1 MLISEKTMFALNDIS
16 DLYIES
22 ASELLGYKYESPQS
36 GIGRKRIITFAIAAA
51 LVISMGTAVYAIG
64 EIMEYIRIKNNHSLS
79 IQSEQGAKDIEQFTG
94 EEIELKPG
102 EYALYLDN
110 EKGQSGTTNFDY
122 FMDKSNQKL
131 HISYYDSGEVNMVD
145 ARALFKLDFTPYS
158 NELEWFEAVHPDRDE
173 YKLTVIEAIPGLVD
187 ALNED
192 GWIKHTSD
200 DIDKADILNI
210 HLFWDTYVQ
219 MRVLMVDGSAYELWL
234 EPESLAP
241 EGFMYWNSQDAKV
254 IRNGFFAAL
263 KEDRLE
269 AWWEE
274 LQAQPSLG

>member
-16 DLYIES
+16 DSYIES
-22 ASELLGYKYESPQS
+22 ASELLGYKYESPQR
-36 GIGRKRIITFAIAAA
+36 GIGRKRIITFALAAA

-64 EIMEYIRIKNNHSLS
+64 EIMEYIRINNNHSLS

-131 HISYYDSGEVNMVD
+131 QISYYDSGEVNMVD
-145 ARALFKLDFTPYS
+145 ARALFNLDFTPYS

-173 YKLTVIEAIPGLVD
+173 YKLTVIEAIPGLID

-219 MRVLMVDGSAYELWL
+219 MRVLMGDGSAYEFWL